1 MAKKTA
7 YYGIVLGLAMI
18 CGYIEMI
25 LPLSIGIPGAKLG
38 LANIVALYII
48 YKNGYVP
55 ALAINISRIVL
66 TTLLFGNVM
75 TFLYSLVGGTLA
87 VTVMFLISKIKCFS
101 PVGSSIAG
109 AVFHNLGQ
117 IVVAMFV
124 IGSSAVLYLVPM
136 LTLVAVIT
144 GLLIG
149 IATSYLLKKVRL
161 MRL

>member
-87 VTVMFLISKIKCFS
+87 VTIMFFISK
-101 PVGSSIAG
+101 
-109 AVFHNLGQ
+109 
-117 IVVAMFV
+117 
-124 IGSSAVLYLVPM
+124 
-136 LTLVAVIT
+136 
-144 GLLIG
+144 
-149 IATSYLLKKVRL
+149 LKKC
-161 MRL
+161 